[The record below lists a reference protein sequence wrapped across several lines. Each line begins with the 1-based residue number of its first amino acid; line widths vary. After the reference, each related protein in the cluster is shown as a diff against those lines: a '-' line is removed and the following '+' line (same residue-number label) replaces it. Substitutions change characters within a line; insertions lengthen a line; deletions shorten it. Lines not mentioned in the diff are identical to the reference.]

1 MFACFSGT
9 TRLSDF
15 PVTCMS
21 GLWHRAFPD
30 RSLSNQR
37 DVAGISQFPRGKL
50 PSVRVVFDSV
60 GLTSDSP
67 LTFDISVAFP
77 VTGQGRPPQ
86 ITVFGA
92 QYTART
98 FSCERFD
105 WMVAHTDASLG
116 AKAIGEILPRTKLP
130 FATLLRLSLAHPDP
144 LISAKNV
151 NGNFSHC
158 RLSHE

>member
-1 MFACFSGT
+1 MRG
-9 TRLSDF
+9 
-15 PVTCMS
+15 MS
-21 GLWHRAFPD
+21 LGSPSFREESF
-30 RSLSNQR
+30 R
-37 DVAGISQFPRGKL
+37 K
-50 PSVRVVFDSV
+50 SVRVFWGFV

-92 QYTART
+92 QYTAQT
-98 FSCERFD
+98 FPYERFD

-130 FATLLRLSLAHPDP
+130 FAPFLRLSLTHPVP
-144 LISAKNV
+144 LFQH
-151 NGNFSHC
+151 G
-158 RLSHE
+158 